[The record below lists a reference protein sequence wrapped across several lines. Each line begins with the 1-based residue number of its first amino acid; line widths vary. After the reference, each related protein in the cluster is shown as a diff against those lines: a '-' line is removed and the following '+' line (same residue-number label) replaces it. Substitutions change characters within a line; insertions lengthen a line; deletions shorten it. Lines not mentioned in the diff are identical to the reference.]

1 MVVVVPV
8 VSMVYPLEK
17 ELKLLLL
24 YHEYPLEKELK
35 LWVTILIVHNHL
47 FEHLTVNM
55 KEGATVSH
63 LI

>member
-1 MVVVVPV
+1 
-8 VSMVYPLEK
+8 MVYPLEK
-17 ELKLLLL
+17 ELKLL
-24 YHEYPLEKELK
+24 YDEYPLEKELK
-35 LWVTILIVHNHL
+35 LWVTIVIVHIHL

>member
-35 LWVTILIVHNHL
+35 LWVT
-47 FEHLTVNM
+47 TVLCTKIYSN
-55 KEGATVSH
+55 
-63 LI
+63 I